1 MSYVL
6 NLSVEIGAVVSIVL
20 NFLIFFIKGQ
30 KFNKAKISDVVTFIL
45 FSFILFFS
53 VYLYVIQK
61 DFIFFKLLLSAVI
74 FLFFL
79 IDIKNLTKDSK
90 TKI

>member
-45 FSFILFFS
+45 LGFILFFR
-53 VYLYVIQK
+53 
-61 DFIFFKLLLSAVI
+61 FIYMPYKKILI
-74 FLFFL
+74 FL
-79 IDIKNLTKDSK
+79 SCY
-90 TKI
+90 